1 MISILT
7 ILSVILFYFYG
18 KRIFASDEQ
27 EEIFDKKVKK
37 IKKETSDALDRFYC
51 FALKWIFIL
60 GFGALFVWIFGVS
73 FTIGFAFLLLFMN
86 MESDFRNARENELDA
101 IKARLSRLE

>member
-7 ILSVILFYFYG
+7 IVSVILFYFYG

-51 FALKWIFIL
+51 FAFKWLIIGAL
-60 GFGALFVWIFGVS
+60 GALFVWAFGYIWCIIF
-73 FTIGFAFLLLFMN
+73 IAAFAWDYHTDNLKATHDKEISALK
-86 MESDFRNARENELDA
+86 ENLT
-101 IKARLSRLE
+101 KSK